1 MDILNFLEV
10 NKFRLTTISICIE
23 RTGAL
28 ISLTSVVLTAENKS
42 GDARDLVT
50 MTRCHDRGVTQRDS
64 VTGTIQ
70 GGPLWSHTQCHQ
82 PRHTTRACIHHK
94 HAHHRKREIS

>member
-1 MDILNFLEV
+1 MLFNRY
-10 NKFRLTTISICIE
+10 RLTTISICIE
-23 RTGAL
+23 RTESL
-28 ISLTSVVLTAENKS
+28 IWLTSVVLTAVSES
-42 GDARDLVT
+42 GDARDLVR
-50 MTRCHDRGVTQRDS
+50 MTRCHDIGVTQRDS

-94 HAHHRKREIS
+94 HAHHRKHKLS